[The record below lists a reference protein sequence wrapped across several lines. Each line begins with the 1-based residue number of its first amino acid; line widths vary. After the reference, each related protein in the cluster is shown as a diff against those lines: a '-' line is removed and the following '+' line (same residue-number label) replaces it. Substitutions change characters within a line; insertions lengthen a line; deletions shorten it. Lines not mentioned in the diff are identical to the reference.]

1 MAFLGVVGIQ
11 GGHEK
16 IRHPKRC
23 IYRFFHLKHEISVNI
38 KGYSPF
44 LFKVLEFTRSPLEY
58 SLFFRVFHN
67 WLCRF
72 PATHLDHL
80 AFNFIGWQ
88 DQSRYSTTWKE
99 WKLASSLQKKHRHY
113 TQFKQMALTQFQP
126 SPPICFLTI
135 RWILRLLY
143 MQRKTWRA
151 PNMNP
156 WGRFNLLRKN
166 VRMLKNWP
174 TI

>member
-1 MAFLGVVGIQ
+1 M
-11 GGHEK
+11 
-16 IRHPKRC
+16 
-23 IYRFFHLKHEISVNI
+23 RFQSTSRVICHLK
-38 KGYSPF
+38 
-44 LFKVLEFTRSPLEY
+44 EFTRSPLEY

-88 DQSRYSTTWKE
+88 VELRPHGPLTCDQSRYSTTWKE